1 MVEDTEKPT
10 DNVVHLRDFRDKEK
24 TDDEFQEATIFQ
36 CFIDEMK
43 LSLHEQMD
51 THCQNWKIRVE
62 KLPKSLD
69 PNFPEDPE
77 EAEEAEEL
85 ARVLATQALLSL
97 ASNYASGLDR
107 EYESIFLGVGTAKDL
122 FLSFYEQDME
132 DQYNE

>member
-1 MVEDTEKPT
+1 MENTEKPAN
-10 DNVVHLRDFRDKEK
+10 NVVHLRDFRDQEK
-24 TDDEFQEATIFQ
+24 TDDEFQEAPIFQ
-36 CFIDEMK
+36 CFVDEMK

-51 THCQNWKIRVE
+51 THWQNWKIRAA
-62 KLPKSLD
+62 KLPKNFD
-69 PNFPEDPE
+69 PDFPEDPE
-77 EAEEAEEL
+77 EAEEL
-85 ARVLATQALLSL
+85 ARVLTTQALLSL

>member
-24 TDDEFQEATIFQ
+24 TDDEFREAPIFQ

-69 PNFPEDPE
+69 PNFPEDPD
-77 EAEEAEEL
+77 EAEEL

-97 ASNYASGLDR
+97 AANYASGLDQ
-107 EYESIFLGVGTAKDL
+107 EYESIFSGVGTAKNL
-122 FLSFYEQDME
+122 FLNFYEQDME